1 MPSVYLY
8 DADDQP
14 VFLASLVEST
24 PTLVVNAHR
33 GCGSCDVV
41 LERLKDR
48 PMIAETVAVQI
59 IENKFSGG
67 GAEVPGLLWDKGK
80 VARALGITR
89 YPATVLIGADG
100 TIPADPVCGSAEV
113 LRLIDAIE
121 EAVAHNRTG
130 SPVLPGAS
138 TDVL

>member
-1 MPSVYLY
+1 MKLKTV
-8 DADDQP
+8 
-14 VFLASLVEST
+14 
-24 PTLVVNAHR
+24 TLR
-33 GCGSCDVV
+33 GYKSIAK
-41 LERLKDR
+41 LEAFELRNL
-48 PMIAETVAVQI
+48 
-59 IENKFSGG
+59 N
-67 GAEVPGLLWDKGK
+67 
-80 VARALGITR
+80 
-89 YPATVLIGADG
+89 VLIGADG